1 MGEIKKKLQQLT
13 GEKKLRKDQFLIL
26 VLVGMLLCVI
36 SLPTEKEKIK
46 SNLWDT
52 TDDKIQNKQTFDT
65 ETKAETENSGYAAYW
80 EEKLE
85 ESLRFVEGA
94 GQVRVL
100 ITLAGSEE
108 QVLTRDGREEVS
120 DTQET
125 DAAGGSR
132 HVSET
137 KLDRSVV
144 RTVDERGKEVP
155 LVVRTISPD
164 VEGVVV
170 IAQGAGSERV
180 RRDIIEAIQ
189 VLFEVDMNRIAI
201 IKMKTNNQ

>member
-1 MGEIKKKLQQLT
+1 MGEIKEKIRRLT
-13 GEKKLRKDQFLIL
+13 EGKKLRKDQCL
-26 VLVGMLLCVI
+26 VLVLIGMLLCVI
-36 SLPTEKEKIK
+36 SLPTEKETTK
-46 SNLWDT
+46 SHLWDT
-52 TDDKIQNKQTFDT
+52 ADAKIENEQTF
-65 ETKAETENSGYAAYW
+65 ESEEAGGESGSYAARW

-85 ESLRFVEGA
+85 ESLREVEGA

-108 QVLTRDGREEVS
+108 QILTRDGREEVS
-120 DTQET
+120 DTIEK

-137 KLDRSVV
+137 IMDKSVV
-144 RTVDERGKEVP
+144 RTVDERGEEVP
-155 LVVRTISPD
+155 LVVRTIAPE

-170 IAQGAGSERV
+170 IAQGAGSAQV

-189 VLFEVDMNRIAI
+189 VLFEIDMNRIAI

>member
-1 MGEIKKKLQQLT
+1 MGEIKKKIQQFT
-13 GEKKLRKDQFLIL
+13 GGKKLRKDQCLIL
-26 VLVGMLLCVI
+26 VLIGMLLCVI
-36 SLPTEKEKIK
+36 SLPTDKEKTK
-46 SNLWDT
+46 SNLWDISNGRI
-52 TDDKIQNKQTFDT
+52 KNKQTFDT
-65 ETKAETENSGYAAYW
+65 EEVKEEKSGYAAWW

-85 ESLRFVEGA
+85 ESLRCVEGA

-100 ITLAGSEE
+100 IMLAGSEE
-108 QVLTRDGREEVS
+108 QVLARDGKEEVS

-125 DAAGGSR
+125 DAAGGMR

-144 RTVDERGKEVP
+144 RTVDERGQEVP
-155 LVVRTISPD
+155 LVVRTIAPK

-170 IAQGAGSERV
+170 IAQGAGSEQV
-180 RRDIIEAIQ
+180 REDIIEAIQ
-189 VLFEVDMNRIAI
+189 VLFDVDMNRIAI

>member
-1 MGEIKKKLQQLT
+1 MAEIKKKILQLT
-13 GEKKLRKDQFLIL
+13 KGGKLRKDQCLIL

-36 SLPTEKEKIK
+36 SLPTEKKNTK
-46 SNLWDT
+46 SDLWDAA
-52 TDDKIQNKQTFDT
+52 DDKIENEQTF
-65 ETKAETENSGYAAYW
+65 ELKEEAGESGSYAAYW

-108 QVLTRDGREEVS
+108 QILTRDGKEEVS

-137 KLDRSVV
+137 KMDKSVV
-144 RTVDERGKEVP
+144 RTVDERGQEVP
-155 LVVRTISPD
+155 LVVRTVSPE

-170 IAQGAGSERV
+170 IAQGAGSARV

>member
-1 MGEIKKKLQQLT
+1 MGELKTRIQKLT
-13 GEKKLRKDQFLIL
+13 GGKKLRKDQCLIL
-26 VLVGMLLCVI
+26 ILVGMLLCVI
-36 SLPTEKEKIK
+36 SLPTDKEKTK
-46 SNLWDT
+46 SRVLDLTNDRI
-52 TDDKIQNKQTFDT
+52 DAEQTF
-65 ETKAETENSGYAAYW
+65 EYVSKGHNGYASLW

-94 GQVRVL
+94 GQVQVL

-120 DTQET
+120 DTVET

-132 HVSET
+132 HVTET
-137 KLDRSVV
+137 KLDKSVV
-144 RTVDERGKEVP
+144 RTVDERGKDVP
-155 LVVRTISPD
+155 LVVMTIAPK

-201 IKMKTNNQ
+201 IKMKTNKQ

>member
-13 GEKKLRKDQFLIL
+13 GGKKLRKDQCLIL

-36 SLPTEKEKIK
+36 SLPTEKENTK
-46 SNLWDT
+46 SNFWDT
-52 TDDKIQNKQTFDT
+52 SNDKVENKQMFDSV
-65 ETKAETENSGYAAYW
+65 AEAENGSYAAQW
-80 EEKLE
+80 EGKLE

-108 QVLTRDGREEVS
+108 QVLTRDGKEEVS

-132 HVSET
+132 HVTET

-155 LVVRTISPD
+155 LVVRTISPE

>member
-1 MGEIKKKLQQLT
+1 MGEIKKKIQKLT
-13 GEKKLRKDQFLIL
+13 GGRKLGKDQCLIL

-36 SLPTEKEKIK
+36 SLPTDKEGSKSHIK
-46 SNLWDT
+46 DITNDRIET
-52 TDDKIQNKQTFDT
+52 EQTFDNAK
-65 ETKAETENSGYAAYW
+65 EEYGSDAYAVQW

-85 ESLRFVEGA
+85 ESLRFVDGA
-94 GQVRVL
+94 GKVRVL
-100 ITLAGSEE
+100 ITLDGSEE
-108 QVLTRDGREEVS
+108 QVLTRDGKEEVS
-120 DTQET
+120 DTTEK

-132 HVSET
+132 RVSET
-137 KLDRSVV
+137 RLDKSVV
-144 RTVDERGKEVP
+144 RTVDEQGKEVP
-155 LVVRTISPD
+155 LVVRTIAPR

>member
-1 MGEIKKKLQQLT
+1 MEEIKKRILRLT
-13 GEKKLRKDQFLIL
+13 GGKKLRKDQCLIL

-36 SLPTEKEKIK
+36 SLPTEKEHTK
-46 SNLWDT
+46 SHLWDAS
-52 TDDKIQNKQTFDT
+52 DDRIDNEQTFD
-65 ETKAETENSGYAAYW
+65 KKDVGGENGGYAARW
-80 EEKLE
+80 ETKLE
-85 ESLRFVEGA
+85 ESLRSVDGA

-100 ITLAGSEE
+100 IRLAGSEE
-108 QVLTRDGREEVS
+108 QVLTKDGREEVS
-120 DTQET
+120 DTLET

-137 KLDRSVV
+137 RLEKSVV

-155 LVVRTISPD
+155 LVVKTIFPE

-170 IAQGAGSERV
+170 IAQGADSARV

>member
-1 MGEIKKKLQQLT
+1 MGEMKKKIRQMAE
-13 GEKKLRKDQFLIL
+13 GKKLGKDQCLIL
-26 VLVGMLLCVI
+26 VLIGILLCVI
-36 SLPTEKEKIK
+36 SLPTEKEKTK
-46 SNLWDT
+46 SHLWDT
-52 TDDKIQNKQTFDT
+52 TDDKINNEQMFELQTG
-65 ETKAETENSGYAAYW
+65 EAAAGGYAAQW

-85 ESLRFVEGA
+85 ESLRCVEGA

-108 QVLTRDGREEVS
+108 QILTRDGREEIS
-120 DTQET
+120 DTTET

-137 KLDRSVV
+137 VMDKSVV
-144 RTVDERGKEVP
+144 RTVDERGEEVP
-155 LVVRTISPD
+155 LVVRTIAPE

-170 IAQGAGSERV
+170 IAQGAGSMQV

>member
-1 MGEIKKKLQQLT
+1 MEEIKKRILRLT
-13 GEKKLRKDQFLIL
+13 GGKKLRKDQCLIL
-26 VLVGMLLCVI
+26 VLAGMLLCVI
-36 SLPTEKEKIK
+36 SLPTEKEKTK
-46 SNLWDT
+46 SHLWDT
-52 TDDKIQNKQTFDT
+52 SDDRIKNEQTF
-65 ETKAETENSGYAAYW
+65 ETTKTAEENGSYAAQW

-85 ESLRFVEGA
+85 ESLRCVEGA
-94 GQVRVL
+94 GQVQVL
-100 ITLAGSEE
+100 IRLAGSEE

-132 HVSET
+132 QVTET
-137 KLDRSVV
+137 KLEKSVV

-155 LVVRTISPD
+155 LVVRTIFPK

-170 IAQGAGSERV
+170 IAQGADSARV

>member
-1 MGEIKKKLQQLT
+1 M
-13 GEKKLRKDQFLIL
+13 
-26 VLVGMLLCVI
+26 
-36 SLPTEKEKIK
+36 
-46 SNLWDT
+46 
-52 TDDKIQNKQTFDT
+52 
-65 ETKAETENSGYAAYW
+65 
-80 EEKLE
+80 
-85 ESLRFVEGA
+85 
-94 GQVRVL
+94 RVL

-108 QVLTRDGREEVS
+108 QVLTRDGKEEVS

-132 HVSET
+132 HVTET

-155 LVVRTISPD
+155 LVVRTISPE

-170 IAQGAGSERV
+170 IAQGAGNERV

>member
-1 MGEIKKKLQQLT
+1 MAEIKKKILQLT
-13 GEKKLRKDQFLIL
+13 KGGKLRKDQCLIL

-36 SLPTEKEKIK
+36 SLPTEKKNTK
-46 SNLWDT
+46 SDLWDGP
-52 TDDKIQNKQTFDT
+52 DDKIKNEQTFETT
-65 ETKAETENSGYAAYW
+65 EREESGSYAAYW

-108 QVLTRDGREEVS
+108 QILTRDGKEEVS

-137 KLDRSVV
+137 KFDKSVV
-144 RTVDERGKEVP
+144 RTVDERGQEVP
-155 LVVRTISPD
+155 LVVRTISPE

-170 IAQGAGSERV
+170 IAQGAGSARV

>member
-1 MGEIKKKLQQLT
+1 MGEIKKRIQQLT
-13 GEKKLRKDQFLIL
+13 GGKKLRKDQCLIL

-36 SLPTEKEKIK
+36 SLPTDKEQSKSRIWDSANDKIK
-46 SNLWDT
+46 SE
-52 TDDKIQNKQTFDT
+52 QTF
-65 ETKAETENSGYAAYW
+65 EIENKRDESSGYAAQW

-85 ESLRFVEGA
+85 ESLRYVEGA
-94 GQVRVL
+94 GQVQVL

-108 QVLTRDGREEVS
+108 QVLTRDGLEEIS
-120 DTQET
+120 ETLET

-132 HVSET
+132 RVSET
-137 KLDRSVV
+137 RMDKSVV
-144 RTVDERGKEVP
+144 RTVDERGKDVP
-155 LVVRTISPD
+155 LVVRTIAPK

-170 IAQGAGSERV
+170 IAQGAGSAQV